1 MIISLEFQKLQIRDF
16 LLLTQHNQVTNKL
29 NKQQFGTVIVKA
41 YGKS

>member
-29 NKQQFGTVIVKA
+29 NKQRFGTVIAKV